1 MYGPMEYVLFQFDDD
16 RFIGEILPKMIDSQQ
31 QGSIGVVDLVFV
43 VKDEAAGLEV
53 VEVSDLAEEDE
64 ALFAPL
70 ISDTLGILTIDDIA
84 LAARHLPENAY
95 GAVLL
100 LEHRWALGL
109 QQAIHAAGG
118 QVLDSAYISPQTQAK
133 LTGEMMQMEAD
144 NA

>member
-1 MYGPMEYVLFQFDDD
+1 MYGPLEYVLFQFDDD
-16 RFIGEILPKMIDSQQ
+16 RFIGEILPKMIDSQE
-31 QGSIGVVDLVFV
+31 QGSVGVVDLVFV
-43 VKDEAAGLEV
+43 EKDEAGNLEV

-70 ISDTLGILTIDDIA
+70 ISDTLGILTGGDIA
-84 LAARHLPENAY
+84 LAAKQLPESAF

-100 LEHRWALGL
+100 LEHRWAVGL

-118 QVLDSAYISPQTQAK
+118 LVLDSAYISPQTQAE
-133 LTGEMMQMEAD
+133 LIAEMKKMEAD

>member
-1 MYGPMEYVLFQFDDD
+1 MYGPLEYILFRFDDD
-16 RFIGEILPKMIDSQQ
+16 RFMGEILPKMVDSQK
-31 QGSIGVVDLVFV
+31 QGSVGVVDLVFV
-43 VKDEAAGLEV
+43 VKDEAGNLEV
-53 VEVSDLAEEDE
+53 VEISELAEEDE

-70 ISDTLGILTIDDIA
+70 ISDTLGILTVEDVA
-84 LAARHLPENAY
+84 LAAKHLPESAF

-118 QVLDSAYISPQTQAK
+118 LVLDSAYISPQTQAE
-133 LTGEMMQMEAD
+133 LIEEMKQMEAN